1 MRLVADLHVH
11 SRYSRATSR
20 EADLAGYYRWAQV
33 KGIDI
38 VGTGDF
44 THPRWFAELSSQLVE
59 KDGLYVLKDPPR
71 GSPLEGA
78 APADTPVRFM
88 LTCEISSIYRK
99 HGQVRKVH
107 SLVFVPT
114 LEDARRLNGRLA
126 AIGNIASDGRP
137 ILGLDP
143 KDLLSLVLETN
154 ADGFLIPAHIWTP
167 WFSLFGSQSGFDR
180 IEDCFEELTS
190 RIFALETGLSSDPPM
205 NWRWS
210 ALDRFRLVSN
220 SDAHSPG
227 NLGREANLLDAEP
240 TWPGVADALRT
251 GRGFLGTFEFYPE
264 EGKYHFDGHRKC
276 GVRMDPEQTF
286 RSNGACPVCG
296 KPVTVGVLNRVLSLA
311 DRRAPQQPRPSEGY
325 RSLIPLP
332 ELLSEIAGVGAGSR
346 AVTALYARIIAAFG
360 SEYRF
365 LLDADIEE
373 ITRSQGILVGEAVRR
388 MREGRIDPRPGYDG
402 EFGVIRVFDDEE
414 LERLRGQDVLFP
426 APGRQRKKREEQ
438 PPHDAMPGGFSPVE
452 APSPAE
458 APEPQPGPKKPA
470 GREMGHAP
478 AGDSGAL
485 DDEQRVIVD
494 SLSQRGLVSAGPGS
508 GKTRL
513 LVGWIARIAEIRVPS
528 PGHILAL
535 TFTNRAADE
544 LKDRLARVMA
554 ARAADVTA
562 ATFHSFSWSLL
573 REHDPRLRTIFT
585 PSHRL
590 ALLALLFPGERPA
603 HCAALAERMERAWE
617 GMPDPDPELR
627 AMREVYEEELRK
639 IGGADISSL
648 VSRLTAV
655 LRSDPGFHALIS
667 ERFQAIA
674 VDELQDI
681 NQPQYELLMQ
691 LCRTAGAVLCIGD
704 PDQAIYGFRGSDRA
718 LFFRFR
724 DENRADSFS
733 LRRNYRSSATI
744 VDAADA
750 LIRADRTPG
759 IPPLDAMRPG
769 GAKIRIVRAPDSDE
783 EGRFI
788 ASAIR
793 DLVGGVDSVSVDAVR
808 GKGSGTYAFSDI
820 AVLFR
825 TRAVRDALVP
835 ALTSAGLPIALGSN
849 TPLAE
854 EEPFRSLVASLRLLI
869 NPSDDVSLH
878 ILRAHQAAVGVPGAV
893 ESFLAAGPG
902 IARVAATEGIC
913 AAIDRIM
920 GSVVNIDRSHVETA
934 LGEEIFTDAAAR
946 FGADLPGFLAH
957 VSLCTR
963 ESEGPCPAQKIS
975 LLTFHAAKGL
985 EFPVVFIAGAEERI
999 TPLPGGPA
1007 GHGGESCAAPGGG
1020 PAGHGGESCAA
1031 PGDNLAEERRLF
1043 YVAMT
1048 RARDLLYIT
1057 SCSRRRLY
1065 GRIRE
1070 VAPSRFLSEIPAR
1083 LRDDQ
1088 SLRTRSRQLTLF

>member
-1 MRLVADLHVH
+1 
-11 SRYSRATSR
+11 
-20 EADLAGYYRWAQV
+20 
-33 KGIDI
+33 
-38 VGTGDF
+38 
-44 THPRWFAELSSQLVE
+44 
-59 KDGLYVLKDPPR
+59 
-71 GSPLEGA
+71 
-78 APADTPVRFM
+78 
-88 LTCEISSIYRK
+88 
-99 HGQVRKVH
+99 
-107 SLVFVPT
+107 
-114 LEDARRLNGRLA
+114 
-126 AIGNIASDGRP
+126 
-137 ILGLDP
+137 
-143 KDLLSLVLETN
+143 
-154 ADGFLIPAHIWTP
+154 
-167 WFSLFGSQSGFDR
+167 
-180 IEDCFEELTS
+180 
-190 RIFALETGLSSDPPM
+190 M

-227 NLGREANLLDAEP
+227 NLGREANLLDVEP
-240 TWPGVADALRT
+240 TWRGVADALRT

-276 GVRMDPEQTF
+276 GVRMDPEQTI

-311 DRRAPQQPRPSEGY
+311 DRRVPQQPRPSEGY

-332 ELLSEIAGVGAGSR
+332 ELLSEITGVGVGSR

-365 LLDADIEE
+365 LLDADLEE
-373 ITRSQGILVGEAVRR
+373 ITRSQGILLGEAVRR

-402 EFGVIRVFDDEE
+402 EFGVIRVFDDAE
-414 LERLRGQDVLFP
+414 LERLRGQDALFP
-426 APGRQRKKREEQ
+426 APGRQRKKKEEW
-438 PPHDAMPGGFSPVE
+438 PHGAAAAAGG
-452 APSPAE
+452 PSPTGG
-458 APEPQPGPKKPA
+458 PEGLPGAKKPA
-470 GREMGHAP
+470 GREKGRTP
-478 AGDSGAL
+478 AGDPGAL
-485 DDEQRVIVD
+485 DDEQRAIVD
-494 SLSQRGLVSAGPGS
+494 SLSPRGLVSAGPGS

-513 LVGWIARIAEIRVPS
+513 LVGWIARIAETRVPS
-528 PGHILAL
+528 PGRILAL

-544 LKDRLARVMA
+544 LKDRLTRVMV

-573 REHDPRLRTIFT
+573 REHDPSLRTIFT

-603 HCAALAERMERAWE
+603 HCAALSERMERAWE

-627 AMREVYEEELRK
+627 AMREVYEAELRK
-639 IGGADISSL
+639 IGGTDISSL

-667 ERFQAIA
+667 ERYQAIA

-681 NQPQYELLMQ
+681 NPPQYELLMQ

-718 LFFRFR
+718 LFFQFR
-724 DENRADSFS
+724 DESRADSFS

-759 IPPLDAMRPG
+759 IPPLAAMRPG
-769 GAKIRIVRAPDSDE
+769 GMKIRIVRAPDSDE

-808 GKGSGTYAFSDI
+808 DKGSGTQAFSDI

-835 ALTSAGLPIALGSN
+835 ALTSAGLPVALGAN

-854 EEPFRSLVASLRLLI
+854 EEPFRSLVASLRLLV
-869 NPSDDVSLH
+869 NPADTVSLH
-878 ILRAHQAAVGVPGAV
+878 ILRAHQAAVGVPGAL
-893 ESFLAAGPG
+893 ESFLAAATD
-902 IARVAATEGIC
+902 IARIAAMDGIC
-913 AAIDRIM
+913 AAIERIV
-920 GSVVNIDRSHVETA
+920 GSVVNIDRSHPETA
-934 LGEEIFTDAAAR
+934 LGEEMFTTAAER
-946 FGADLPGFLAH
+946 FGADLPGFLAY

-975 LLTFHAAKGL
+975 LLTFHAVKGL
-985 EFPVVFIAGAEERI
+985 EFPVVFIAGAEEGI
-999 TPLPGGPA
+999 TPLPDGPA
-1007 GHGGESCAAPGGG
+1007 RHDGESCAAP
-1020 PAGHGGESCAA
+1020 E
-1031 PGDNLAEERRLF
+1031 DNLAEERRLF

-1048 RARDLLYIT
+1048 RARDMLCIT

-1070 VAPSRFLSEIPAR
+1070 AAASRFLSEIPAR
-1083 LRDDQ
+1083 LRDDE